1 MPTRSSSRHT
11 NRRESRDGE
20 PLPKRSRHSN
30 RRVSRD
36 GVPMRRRTG
45 RRGSQSGIRERVA
58 GPDIDTPLK
67 DDDGLSALEIFLRDY
82 DRITSNDV
90 CDVEVQHINVW
101 VYDDSHWTQWSEKKA
116 DKFLQRDL
124 RTDQSVCK
132 TLLTNIFKMNDVQ
145 YTTMKN
151 HFLSPTSRDVAGLY
165 KRRGGEGDFA
175 IVVRLPVDVP
185 HGSNVGHV
193 LGGLLTSAVGA
204 TALTGAALGAA
215 AYNRRYSE

>member
-1 MPTRSSSRHT
+1 
-11 NRRESRDGE
+11 
-20 PLPKRSRHSN
+20 
-30 RRVSRD
+30 
-36 GVPMRRRTG
+36 
-45 RRGSQSGIRERVA
+45 VA
-58 GPDIDTPLK
+58 GPEIDTPLK
-67 DDDGLSALEIFLRDY
+67 DDDGLSALEIFLRDH

-90 CDVEVQHINVW
+90 CDAEVQHISVW

-145 YTTMKN
+145 YMTMKN
-151 HFLSPTSRDVAGLY
+151 HFLSPISRDVAGLY

-193 LGGLLTSAVGA
+193 TGGLVTFPV
-204 TALTGAALGAA
+204 AALSLGALA
-215 AYNRRYSE
+215 LGTDQLQAHLRKTDSGVEQLANYMHENF